1 MSWSCSKILNHDLNH
16 EYCFR
21 FFWCTSNLPE
31 TSPIFCPNGVFQV
44 FIVLEMYNFAKNID
58 REVDKTT
65 SDDTV
70 LVLRFT
76 MKLTMKFPAIFW
88 STNDYPLASKSPWNS
103 LGNVPLLTWP
113 HTAHFAKIIPY
124 ILILLGFSKTQKYFE
139 IEPSLAALVMN
150 FQDV

>member
-1 MSWSCSKILNHDLNH
+1 MG
-16 EYCFR
+16 YCFR
-21 FFWCTSNLPE
+21 FFWCTSNLSE
-31 TSPIFCPNGVFQV
+31 TSPIFSPNDVFQV
-44 FIVLEMYNFAKNID
+44 FIVLDMYKSAWNID

-76 MKLTMKFPAIFW
+76 MKLTMKFSAIFW

-113 HTAHFAKIIPY
+113 HTAHFAKIISY
-124 ILILLGFSKTQKYFE
+124 LTYLLGFFQTEKYFE
-139 IEPSLAALVMN
+139 IEPSLGSSGYGVSRYKRIIYK
-150 FQDV
+150 VS

>member
-1 MSWSCSKILNHDLNH
+1 MDIVSDFSDVH
-16 EYCFR
+16 
-21 FFWCTSNLPE
+21 TSNLPE
-31 TSPIFCPNGVFQV
+31 TSPIFCPNGWAEQLLSSVYSTWDV
-44 FIVLEMYNFAKNID
+44 YNFAWNID

-88 STNDYPLASKSPWNS
+88 STNDYPLASKSPWNF

-113 HTAHFAKIIPY
+113 HTAQFAKIISY
-124 ILILLGFSKTQKYFE
+124 LSKIVHFDFIRIFPNANIFWNRT
-139 IEPSLAALVMN
+139 
-150 FQDV
+150 

>member
-1 MSWSCSKILNHDLNH
+1 MG
-16 EYCFR
+16 YCFR
-21 FFWCTSNLPE
+21 FFWCTSNLSE
-31 TSPIFCPNGVFQV
+31 TSSIFCPNDIFQV
-44 FIVLEMYNFAKNID
+44 FIVLDMYKSAWNID

-76 MKLTMKFPAIFW
+76 MKLTMKFSAIFW

-113 HTAHFAKIIPY
+113 HTAHFAKIILY
-124 ILILLGFSKTQKYFE
+124 QIHTYILLGFFQTKNILKKL
-139 IEPSLAALVMN
+139 EPRLGSSGLGS
-150 FQDV
+150 FKI